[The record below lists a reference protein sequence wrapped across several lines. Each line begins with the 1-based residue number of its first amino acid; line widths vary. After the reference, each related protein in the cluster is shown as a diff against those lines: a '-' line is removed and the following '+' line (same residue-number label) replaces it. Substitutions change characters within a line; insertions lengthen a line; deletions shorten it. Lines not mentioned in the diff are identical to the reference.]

1 MSRNQDIEFLHK
13 MTQKPYSVCRAIMK
27 KNHWDLAEVFVDR
40 GVLELVVAA
49 AKEVIWVIQKNL
61 LPIVESLQDQ
71 SRILLNQYKL
81 LDKSEGHEDD

>member
-13 MTQKPYSVCRAIMK
+13 MTQEPYSVCRAIMK
-27 KNHWDLAEVFVDR
+27 KNHWDLVEAFVDR

-49 AKEVIWVIQKNL
+49 TKEVIEVFQKSL
-61 LPIVESLQDQ
+61 IPVVESLKDQ